1 MTTAAV
7 FQKVGSAYNSGVLM
21 QAVKERGTTE
31 MATNGCVLIVEDDRN
46 IREMVAEYLSGQGY
60 EVHQAES
67 GSDMR
72 ETIERHLPDV
82 VLLDV
87 RLPGE
92 DGLTLARYLRERYD
106 VGIIMVTAANGVVDR
121 VVGLEIGA
129 DDYVT
134 KPFDP
139 RELLARLKSVMRRLH
154 TRTATPT
161 TVRVGPERV
170 PVGRCF
176 LDVGAHRLVDVEGV
190 EVPITS
196 MEYELLK
203 IFTDHPNKV
212 LTRDQILNLTRN
224 RDWEPFD
231 RSIDIR
237 IARLR
242 RKVETNPGE
251 PQAIRTIR
259 GAGYM
264 FVPA

>member
-1 MTTAAV
+1 MLMLRERETTAM
-7 FQKVGSAYNSGVLM
+7 S
-21 QAVKERGTTE
+21 
-31 MATNGCVLIVEDDRN
+31 TNGRVLIVEDDPD
-46 IREMVAEYLSGQGY
+46 IREMVAEYLGGQGY
-60 EVHQAES
+60 DVHQAES

-72 ETIERHLPDV
+72 ETIERNLPDV

-139 RELLARLKSVMRRLH
+139 RELLARLKSVMRRLQSRAPAH
-154 TRTATPT
+154 A

-176 LDVGAHRLVDVEGV
+176 LDVGAHRLVDLQGQEI
-190 EVPITS
+190 PITS

-203 IFTDHPNKV
+203 IFTEHPNKV
-212 LTRDQILNLTRN
+212 LTRDQILNLTRH

-242 RKVETNPGE
+242 RKVEPNPGE
-251 PQAIRTIR
+251 PQTIRTIR

-264 FVPA
+264 FVPAHA